1 MRLLQNSPRR
11 RLERRALLG
20 KSWKSR
26 LFAPSNA
33 RRSGFAEVSDF
44 QEFPDSEDLSDFD
57 AEDRKF
63 VAVANAHPDKPPILQ
78 STDTKWLNWEQPLS
92 DCGIQLE
99 ILCRDELILIRQR
112 KAKRK

>member
-33 RRSGFAEVSDF
+33 RRSGFAEVSND
-44 QEFPDSEDLSDFD
+44 ETTMTNEGRSSNGEIANGVAARSL
-57 AEDRKF
+57 F
-63 VAVANAHPDKPPILQ
+63 VIVN
-78 STDTKWLNWEQPLS
+78 SFV
-92 DCGIQLE
+92 
-99 ILCRDELILIRQR
+99 IRI
-112 KAKRK
+112 